1 MKRFTLLLS
10 LFSLLAMVGYGQ
22 SMVKRNAETL
32 GLRELA
38 FDFGTIP
45 QGRPVM
51 HNFEVV
57 NNGSKPLIIEN
68 VEASCGCTTPEWSSE
83 PVAPGAKTIIKVGFN
98 ASSEGLFKKT
108 ITISY
113 NGDATKTLMISGQ
126 VYPTPTTSAPVNS
139 SLSLL
144 KQ

>member
-1 MKRFTLLLS
+1 MAATGHS
-10 LFSLLAMVGYGQ
+10 Q
-22 SMVKRNAETL
+22 SMVRRSAETL
-32 GLRELA
+32 GLKELT
-38 FDFGTIP
+38 FDFGRIP
-45 QGRPVM
+45 QGKPVT

-57 NNGSKPLIIEN
+57 NNGQKPLIIEN
-68 VEASCGCTTPEWSSE
+68 VEASCGCTTPEWTTE

-98 ASSEGLFKKT
+98 ASSQGLFKKT
-108 ITISY
+108 ITINY
-113 NGDATKTLMISGQ
+113 NGDGTKTLMISGE